1 MTQLYNTTS
10 LPITAWAEE
19 DRPREKLLMKGKS
32 ALSNAELIAI
42 LIGSGNRNQTAV
54 ELSKDILYSFDNQL
68 NGLGKCSVADL
79 MSFKGIGEAKAISI
93 VAALELGR
101 RRKNEELQERSQICS
116 SQQAYRYIATV
127 LEDLKHEEFWVVCL
141 NKQNKVLER
150 YQISK
155 GGIDSTIVDTKI
167 IFTTAIKALASSIM
181 LFHNHPSGSIK
192 PSQIDINITKK
203 IIDAGNLLD
212 VKVLDHLIIGDNTY
226 FSFAD
231 EGML

>member
-1 MTQLYNTTS
+1 MYNNTS

-19 DRPREKLLMKGKS
+19 DRPREKLLLKGKT

-54 ELSKDILYSFDNQL
+54 ELSKDILHSFENQL
-68 NGLGKCSVADL
+68 HTLGKSSVQDL
-79 MSFKGIGEAKAISI
+79 MAFKGIGEAKAISI

-101 RRKNEELQERSQICS
+101 RRKNEDLQQRTQICS
-116 SQQAYRYIATV
+116 SQQAYHYIAPV

-141 NKQNKVLER
+141 NKQNKVLQR

-155 GGIDSTIVDTKI
+155 GGIDSTIVDAKI
-167 IFTTAIKALASSIM
+167 IFNTAIKALANSIM
-181 LFHNHPSGSIK
+181 LFHNHPSGNLK
-192 PSQIDINITKK
+192 PSKVDINVTRKIINAGKLLDINI
-203 IIDAGNLLD
+203 
-212 VKVLDHLIIGDNTY
+212 LDHIIVGDNDY

-231 EGML
+231 EGILE